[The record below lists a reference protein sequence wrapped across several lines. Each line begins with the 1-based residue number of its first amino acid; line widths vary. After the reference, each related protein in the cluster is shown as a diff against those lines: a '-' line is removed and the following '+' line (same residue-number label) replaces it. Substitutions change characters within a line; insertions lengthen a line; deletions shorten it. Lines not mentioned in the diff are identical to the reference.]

1 MPEILLNGSPEY
13 AKNILTDIE
22 WTILGSKEFRK
33 AKPEMRTQGL
43 EFLALTSTS
52 SQSKDMVNI
61 GQIPKAELPESGKAV
76 SLAAWLAHTF
86 RSGTILALE
95 EVEQRREETMAYWL
109 CIVNDGQVVIG
120 TDTLIEDWETVVTMA
135 ESTLEALGADNVGYI
150 GEAARN
156 LPFNTDAR
164 DCPVLAEAL
173 TKSAHQ
179 KAIIKRTSN
188 SNLTTILTVG
198 LLVSFV
204 AAGGAWYGIMY
215 GLDGAETAEQAE
227 KRRDLQRKRAQNEF
241 QTILNETGGMNAA
254 GHTLASIWISPI
266 KDTPTQIDGWNLQS
280 AVCAESSCKLTYL
293 NSNLT
298 LPADI
303 KATIGGWCDQ
313 LAISADGTTAECD
326 IQYVGKPMI
335 VSQEPSGQIYET
347 DINEAL
353 LDQSEIDRFQG
364 ELMKIA
370 RLGPGTAYAINEP
383 AEYPFRG
390 SRFLPLVE
398 MWNQGEWGLTFP
410 ARYWSAVTSML
421 RSFNGIAVK
430 TVSINWG
437 AQVVELNGLYIAK
450 KEGIE

>member
-204 AAGGAWYGIMY
+204 AAGGAWYEIG
-215 GLDGAETAEQAE
+215 
-227 KRRDLQRKRAQNEF
+227 RA
-241 QTILNETGGMNAA
+241 
-254 GHTLASIWISPI
+254 H
-266 KDTPTQIDGWNLQS
+266 
-280 AVCAESSCKLTYL
+280 V
-293 NSNLT
+293 
-298 LPADI
+298 
-303 KATIGGWCDQ
+303 
-313 LAISADGTTAECD
+313 
-326 IQYVGKPMI
+326 
-335 VSQEPSGQIYET
+335 
-347 DINEAL
+347 
-353 LDQSEIDRFQG
+353 
-364 ELMKIA
+364 
-370 RLGPGTAYAINEP
+370 
-383 AEYPFRG
+383 
-390 SRFLPLVE
+390 
-398 MWNQGEWGLTFP
+398 
-410 ARYWSAVTSML
+410 
-421 RSFNGIAVK
+421 
-430 TVSINWG
+430 
-437 AQVVELNGLYIAK
+437 
-450 KEGIE
+450 